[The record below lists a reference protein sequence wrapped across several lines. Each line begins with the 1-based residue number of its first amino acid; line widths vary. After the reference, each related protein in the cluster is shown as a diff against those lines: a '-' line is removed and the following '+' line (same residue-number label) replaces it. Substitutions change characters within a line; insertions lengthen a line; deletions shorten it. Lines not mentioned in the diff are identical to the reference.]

1 MGSKKLTNILF
12 YIYFGALVWIILFKM
27 QMPFSNMGH
36 IRSINL
42 IPFAGSVEVNGSIY
56 IQEIVDN
63 VLIFIPFGVFSSMR
77 ALTQNPVKRLA
88 PSFFTSLVL
97 EILQFVLAAGVT
109 DITDLLANTAGGF
122 IGIGVFHFFQAVCKK
137 KVNLVLNILMLFGA
151 SAMILLVSILIL
163 AN

>member
-1 MGSKKLTNILF
+1 
-12 YIYFGALVWIILFKM
+12 
-27 QMPFSNMGH
+27 MPFSNMGH
-36 IRSINL
+36 IRSINM

-77 ALTQNPVKRLA
+77 ELTKNLVKRLA

-109 DITDLLANTAGGF
+109 DITDLLANTAGGLVG
-122 IGIGVFHFFQAVCKK
+122 IGIFHIFQALCKQ
-137 KVNLVLNILMLFGA
+137 KVNLVLNIMMLFGA

>member
-36 IRSINL
+36 IRSMNL

-77 ALTQNPVKRLA
+77 SLTQNPLKRLA

-97 EILQFVLAAGVT
+97 EILQFILAAGIT

-122 IGIGVFHFFQAVCKK
+122 VGIGIFYIFQAVCKK
-137 KVNLVLNILMLFGA
+137 KVNLVLNSLMLFGA
-151 SAMILLVSILIL
+151 IAMILLVSILIL

>member
-36 IRSINL
+36 IRSMNL

-77 ALTQNPVKRLA
+77 ALTKNPLKRLA
-88 PSFFTSLVL
+88 PSFLQALCWKYFNLYL
-97 EILQFVLAAGVT
+97 QQALPILRIYWRIRPV
-109 DITDLLANTAGGF
+109 
-122 IGIGVFHFFQAVCKK
+122 
-137 KVNLVLNILMLFGA
+137 
-151 SAMILLVSILIL
+151 VSSE
-163 AN
+163 

>member
-36 IRSINL
+36 IRSMNL

-77 ALTQNPVKRLA
+77 ALTQNPLKRLV

-97 EILQFVLAAGVT
+97 EILQFILAAGIT

-122 IGIGVFHFFQAVCKK
+122 VGIGIFYIFQAVCKK
-137 KVNLVLNILMLFGA
+137 KVNLVLNSLMLFGA
-151 SAMILLVSILIL
+151 IAMILLVSILIL